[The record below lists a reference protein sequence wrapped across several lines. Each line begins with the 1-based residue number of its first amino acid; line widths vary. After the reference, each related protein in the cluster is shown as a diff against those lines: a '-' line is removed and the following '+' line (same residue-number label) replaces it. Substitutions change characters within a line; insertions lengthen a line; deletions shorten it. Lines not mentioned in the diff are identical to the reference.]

1 MITVIAGVAL
11 FLLAAAGLLA
21 YQNSRLIAEQEADST
36 AVPAGMLMYS
46 VFNERFLE
54 NDERPEAVPLFQYT
68 VLSEP
73 GEQLSLGET
82 GTTFALCRVPAGTGE
97 MILWDA
103 QNWMVNNIRKA
114 AIQRVL
120 MEHSGFPDKA
130 ARKGEKELIL
140 NLEATVKEE
149 TGHADPY

>member
-11 FLLAAAGLLA
+11 FLLATAGLLA
-21 YQNSRLIAEQEADST
+21 YQNSRLITEQEADST
-36 AVPAGMLMYS
+36 AVPTGMLMYS
-46 VFNERFLE
+46 VINERFLE
-54 NDERPEAVPLFQYT
+54 NEERPEAVPLFQYT

-73 GEQLSLGET
+73 GEQLSPGET

-114 AIQRVL
+114 AIQGVL

-130 ARKGEKELIL
+130 ARKGEKELIV

-149 TGHADPY
+149 TGHADSY

>member
-21 YQNSRLIAEQEADST
+21 YQNSRLIAEQEAESS
-36 AVPAGMLMYS
+36 AVPTGMLMYS

-54 NDERPEAVPLFQYT
+54 NEERPEAVPLFQYT
-68 VLSEP
+68 VLS
-73 GEQLSLGET
+73 GRDEQLFKGET
-82 GTTFALCRVPAGTGE
+82 GTTVALCRVPAGTGE
-97 MILWDA
+97 MILLDA

-114 AIQRVL
+114 SIQGVL
-120 MEHSGFPDKA
+120 IDHSGFPGKA

-140 NLEATVKEE
+140 SLEATVKEE
-149 TGHADPY
+149 AEHANPN